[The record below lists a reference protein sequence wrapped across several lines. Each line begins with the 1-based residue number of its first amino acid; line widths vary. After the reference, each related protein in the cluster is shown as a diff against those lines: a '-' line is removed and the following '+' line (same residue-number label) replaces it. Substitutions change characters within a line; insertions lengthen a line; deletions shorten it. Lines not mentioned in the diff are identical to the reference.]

1 MKKNRKTKKNNESNV
16 QTKPVLK
23 DIFKKRLLIAF
34 LIATAI
40 ISLGYYVAVIIYRRH
55 VLDYAIQF
63 TDHTCEDLESQ
74 FQERMNPYRD
84 YFFDKSENFADI
96 ADSVRYIFHYGV
108 INKHNLTNQ
117 YDEWHKI
124 LKDCGDPVETL
135 EIMETYWARKIP
147 EPTVSRKSD
156 ATKKL
161 IQDIAERDINV
172 EDAERRWQ
180 IIKAN
185 LVAYKEKQ
193 EEIRQL
199 LNMPNPP
206 TPPPPPPQKKMLSK
220 RLKDWLKD
228 KFNFKPRAKI
238 KLE

>member
-1 MKKNRKTKKNNESNV
+1 MRDI
-16 QTKPVLK
+16 KPTISKIKLDDAKADEIRSRLVSQKRVTHVWVIPVAAVLT
-23 DIFKKRLLIAF
+23 LLIILMAVPYTRNAVVNAAKHIRTNSHPQ
-34 LIATAI
+34 LITEAA
-40 ISLGYYVAVIIYRRH
+40 
-55 VLDYAIQF
+55 Q
-63 TDHTCEDLESQ
+63 
-74 FQERMNPYRD
+74 
-84 YFFDKSENFADI
+84 
-96 ADSVRYIFHYGV
+96 
-108 INKHNLTNQ
+108 
-117 YDEWHKI
+117 
-124 LKDCGDPVETL
+124 
-135 EIMETYWARKIP
+135 
-147 EPTVSRKSD
+147 
-156 ATKKL
+156 
-161 IQDIAERDINV
+161 RDINM

-206 TPPPPPPQKKMLSK
+206 TPPPPPPQEKMLSK

>member
-84 YFFDKSENFADI
+84 YFFDKSEKFY
-96 ADSVRYIFHYGV
+96 S
-108 INKHNLTNQ
+108 
-117 YDEWHKI
+117 DEI
-124 LKDCGDPVETL
+124 
-135 EIMETYWARKIP
+135 
-147 EPTVSRKSD
+147 
-156 ATKKL
+156 
-161 IQDIAERDINV
+161 
-172 EDAERRWQ
+172 
-180 IIKAN
+180 
-185 LVAYKEKQ
+185 YKEIRA
-193 EEIRQL
+193 EIRKYCDDISFQMAL
-199 LNMPNPP
+199 KN
-206 TPPPPPPQKKMLSK
+206 KEMLW
-220 RLKDWLKD
+220 RG
-228 KFNFKPRAKI
+228 NGI
-238 KLE
+238 Q